1 MHARTRA
8 RALRTLRTMR
18 ARTHKHLC
26 TRPCIHTSTRAPTHP
41 QPSPQVCQLQAELN
55 AARGELGETKLA
67 LATEL
72 QRNADY
78 LSLLTSGS
86 TGISAS
92 QEATAIAAASAASYL
107 TKRG

>member
-1 MHARTRA
+1 MASTAPSVPSGRGSSMLFSAVLDAQAREQALEDELAEA
-8 RALRTLRTMR
+8 RR
-18 ARTHKHLC
+18 H
-26 TRPCIHTSTRAPTHP
+26 
-41 QPSPQVCQLQAELN
+41 VCQLQAELN

-72 QRNADY
+72 QRNADF

-92 QEATAIAAASAASYL
+92 QEATAIAAASAVSYL
-107 TKRG
+107 T